1 MNVLLVVVC
10 DLVVGAVAFLVSD
23 PAPYDIILMD
33 VQDVFV
39 LIFFCKKSQRQKYQ
53 HRNPGNHQELC
64 RNKRNQIY
72 TIKKI
77 KLSIARNTL
86 SQYHT
91 SNIVALEIN
100 INHCITG
107 PKIMRYYDWTK
118 IEK

>member
-33 VQDVFV
+33 VIL

-53 HRNPGNHQELC
+53 HRNPSNHQELC

-77 KLSIARNTL
+77 KLSIEQGTLYRNIILLTL
-86 SQYHT
+86 
-91 SNIVALEIN
+91 
-100 INHCITG
+100 
-107 PKIMRYYDWTK
+107 
-118 IEK
+118 

>member
-33 VQDVFV
+33 VIV
-39 LIFFCKKSQRQKYQ
+39 LIFFCKKSQSLEGQKYQ

-77 KLSIARNTL
+77 KLSIEQGTLYRNIILLTL
-86 SQYHT
+86 
-91 SNIVALEIN
+91 
-100 INHCITG
+100 
-107 PKIMRYYDWTK
+107 
-118 IEK
+118 

>member
-33 VQDVFV
+33 VQDVIV

-77 KLSIARNTL
+77 KLSIEQGTLYRNIILLTL
-86 SQYHT
+86 
-91 SNIVALEIN
+91 
-100 INHCITG
+100 
-107 PKIMRYYDWTK
+107 
-118 IEK
+118 